1 MCHSNLSQSLGS
13 ITFPLLDLTRISL
26 LHFVASLVTVVATDN
41 SINWGWW
48 FISTAI
54 TEINIGKLHSLF
66 LHQAKRNPGI
76 MSLTEVELLGWCCGV
91 HLEGHLV
98 QLFEISRIDS
108 CDRWALMESPL
119 WHSCNWLITD
129 RLKTYLGQ
137 LCHDLAANR
146 AYQTKKSCLVDP

>member
-76 MSLTEVELLGWCCGV
+76 MSLTEVELLG
-91 HLEGHLV
+91 
-98 QLFEISRIDS
+98 
-108 CDRWALMESPL
+108 
-119 WHSCNWLITD
+119 
-129 RLKTYLGQ
+129 
-137 LCHDLAANR
+137 
-146 AYQTKKSCLVDP
+146 